1 MNCMV
6 ADMGNR
12 QYTMLNRDQK
22 EIVNKILRVS
32 NFIDYNS
39 SRCFYIDGP
48 GESGKTFV
56 YTTLYNLLKSQNK
69 KFCCMAFLESLQRY
83 YLKEWRFIKY

>member
-1 MNCMV
+1 MPQSVVNNHIEDSNELHGNL
-6 ADMGNR
+6 ADMGNG

-22 EIVNKILRVS
+22 EIVDKILNVS
-32 NFIDYNS
+32 NVIDYNS

-48 GESGKTFV
+48 DGSGKTFV

-69 KFCCMAFLESLQRY
+69 NV
-83 YLKEWRFIKY
+83 